1 VSAVNTFGK
10 GVSFIRAPF
19 ISSIALFGIIT
30 TLTDISIR
38 FGRPSGFAGLIGFS
52 LLAFSMLMPS
62 GLKQVLRFFI
72 TPTNEHA
79 AVGDPDDGT
88 TTFRRL
94 QIQSMAPKRARRS
107 LFAQQFFAK
116 IL

>member
-1 VSAVNTFGK
+1 MA
-10 GVSFIRAPF
+10 A
-19 ISSIALFGIIT
+19 
-30 TLTDISIR
+30 LTDISIR

-62 GLKQVLRFFI
+62 RLKQVLRFFI
-72 TPTNEHA
+72 TSTNEHA

-94 QIQSMAPKRARRS
+94 QKQSMAPTDAGQTQS
-107 LFAQQFFAK
+107 HAK
-116 IL
+116 CSEGLTDGQHVNVGAESND